1 MKGSGYGIGINIL
14 VGLVGDF
21 QGDWVFG
28 LVGLEATKH
37 YRPDHLHDR
46 GYGNGDHANT
56 GDQEVILRQDRLFCF
71 SIQNLFQEDQQVLP
85 RPIRHLLV
93 VILRSRVRE
102 GVCAVRVGHHLPI
115 GVGGV
120 HLRND
125 ARHVLLAHRCIRL
138 GMLDEDA
145 GG

>member
-14 VGLVGDF
+14 LGLVGDF

-56 GDQEVILRQDRLFCF
+56 GDQEVGFAAFRWTPMDMQW
-71 SIQNLFQEDQQVLP
+71 S
-85 RPIRHLLV
+85 
-93 VILRSRVRE
+93 
-102 GVCAVRVGHHLPI
+102 I
-115 GVGGV
+115 GVHRTSICGPCANHSMELKSSRRLLQPILV
-120 HLRND
+120 PRRHSLRE
-125 ARHVLLAHRCIRL
+125 VLGFYSSTRL
-138 GMLDEDA
+138 
-145 GG
+145 